1 MESNPYQSPAAE
13 TPPKPDTKE
22 MIRKG
27 IMKQVALNIGIIVS
41 LGVTEIGFI
50 IALQKEKMNM
60 DQITTASIIAVT
72 AAGILGGINSLL
84 MFRNSLKLTKTK
96 GDSPKN

>member
-1 MESNPYQSPAAE
+1 
-13 TPPKPDTKE
+13 
-22 MIRKG
+22 MIRKR
-27 IMKQVALNIGIIVS
+27 IMKQVALNIGIIVG

-60 DQITTASIIAVT
+60 EQMTTASIIAVT

-84 MFRNSLKLTKTK
+84 MFKTSLKLTKT
-96 GDSPKN
+96 N